1 MEHTLLAGYSR
12 QVITPDYQVHL
23 AGYGD
28 DERRLSEGV
37 ADDICVTCIAI
48 TGGDETILLYT
59 SDLLSTNQNATDWIR
74 EKVCPLTGI
83 PADHIFSSGTHS
95 HNAPSLYDNFPPTVR
110 FRNTFLE
117 AVVTAAQEALADR
130 CEATLYAGTKEL
142 PGLNFIRHYIME
154 DGSYCGSNFGNSK
167 LAFIS
172 HTHETDPRMLL
183 LRFVREEKPDIVMM
197 NWQAHND
204 TVRETGY
211 NLVSAGYVTHVRE
224 QFEADTGMHFAFFQG
239 ASGNQAKISRI
250 EKEKHGL
257 SWIEYGHR
265 LADEARDMLQALQP
279 VKGTQIKTS
288 QVILDINVNHD
299 WDHLINEA
307 NQVYDLWKTVGK
319 PEGDALG
326 KNYGFSSV
334 YQARDIRIRY
344 KMEMTMQTELN
355 AFSIGEVG
363 FAHCYNEVFSTVGR
377 YVRANAPFEKVFW
390 ITGNSRY
397 LPCKEAYDY
406 RSYEADTSMYARGTA
421 EKVQEKLTEM
431 LQGLWE

>member
-1 MEHTLLAGYSR
+1 MENKLFAGYSR

-37 ADDICVTCIAI
+37 ADDICVTCIAV
-48 TGGDETILLYT
+48 TSADETILLYT
-59 SDLLSTNQNATDWIR
+59 SDLLSTHQNATNWIR
-74 EKVCPLTGI
+74 ERVCPVTGI

-95 HNAPSLYDNFPPTVR
+95 HNAPSLYDNFAPTKR
-110 FRNTFLE
+110 FRATFLD

-130 CEATLYAGTKEL
+130 APARLFAGTKEL
-142 PGLNFIRHYIME
+142 PGLNFIRHYIMD

-167 LAFIS
+167 LTFVS

-204 TVRETGY
+204 TVKETGY
-211 NLVSAGYVTHVRE
+211 NLVSAGYVTHVRN

-250 EKEKHGL
+250 EKEKHGMD
-257 SWIEYGHR
+257 WIVYGQR
-265 LADEARDMLQALQP
+265 LAKEAQEMLPDLQP
-279 VKGTQIKTS
+279 VQGTQIKTC
-288 QVILDINVNHD
+288 QVSFEININHD
-299 WDHLINEA
+299 WDHLIEEA
-307 NQVYDLWKTVGK
+307 NAVYDLWKTVGK

-326 KNYGFSSV
+326 KQYGFTSS

-344 KMEMTMQTELN
+344 EMAKTMETELN
-355 AFSIGEVG
+355 VFSIGDLG
-363 FAHCYNEVFSTVGR
+363 FANSYNEVFSTVGQ
-377 YVRANAPFEKVFW
+377 YVRANAPFKQVFW
-390 ITGNSRY
+390 VTGNSRY

-421 EKVQEKLTEM
+421 ERVQEKLVQM
-431 LQGLWE
+431 LHAIQ